1 MLALLYQWYKR
12 RFSDPQAIGLL
23 VILLAAFCIL
33 FFLSGLLAPLLV
45 ALVLAYLLEWPT
57 VRLQRVG
64 CSRTWATSAVLV
76 VFAGILLVMVLI
88 VAPVAWQQGINL
100 TRDLPNMLNKLY
112 LFAAGLPKRY
122 PALVDAGIIDIIVE
136 NLRSRLTGLGESLVK
151 YSLASLVGLMT
162 LMIYLVLVPLMVFF
176 LLKDKEQML
185 SAVRRVLPRNR
196 GLAGV
201 VWQEMNQQ
209 ITNYIRGK
217 VLEMVA
223 VGFVTWLAFLMLGLN
238 YSLLLAVLVGI
249 SVLIPYIGA
258 MVVTLP
264 VIGVGLFQWGLGS
277 DFWTMIAIYLVI
289 QALDGNVLVPILF
302 SEAVNLHPLVIIL
315 SVVIFGGMWG
325 FWGVF
330 FAIPLATLVKAVV
343 HAWPETPALDGPRK
357 E

>member
-1 MLALLYQWYKR
+1 MLALLFQWYKR
-12 RFSDPQAIGLL
+12 RFSDPQAIALL
-23 VILLAAFCIL
+23 VILLAGFCIL
-33 FFLSGLLAPLLV
+33 FFLSDLLAPLLLAV
-45 ALVLAYLLEWPT
+45 VLAYLLEWPT
-57 VRLQRVG
+57 ARLQRVG
-64 CSRTWATSAVLV
+64 CSRSWATSIVLV
-76 VFAGILLVMVLI
+76 LFAGILLVMVLI

-112 LFAAGLPKRY
+112 LFSAGLPKRF
-122 PALVDAGIIDIIVE
+122 PALMDAGIIDLIAE
-136 NLRSRLTGLGESLVK
+136 NLRSRLSGVGDSLVR

-185 SAVRRVLPRNR
+185 NAVRRVLPRNR

-201 VWQEMNQQ
+201 VWLEMNQQ

-217 VLEMVA
+217 VLEMVV
-223 VGFVTWLAFLMLGLN
+223 VGIASWLAFLFLGLN
-238 YSLLLAVLVGI
+238 YALLLAVLVGI

-258 MVVTLP
+258 MLVTVP
-264 VIGVGLFQWGLGS
+264 VICVGLFQWGMGS
-277 DFWTMIAIYLVI
+277 EFWTMFIVYLVI
-289 QALDGNVLVPILF
+289 QALDGNILVPILF

-315 SVVIFGGMWG
+315 SVVIFGGLWG

-343 HAWPETPALDGPRK
+343 HAWPEEHRTA
-357 E
+357 

>member
-1 MLALLYQWYKR
+1 MLALLIQWYRR
-12 RFSDPQAIGLL
+12 RFSDPQAIGLV
-23 VILLAAFCIL
+23 VILLAAFFIL
-33 FFLSGLLAPLLV
+33 FFFSGLLAPLLV
-45 ALVLAYLLEWPT
+45 AVVLAYLLEWPT
-57 VRLQRVG
+57 ARLQRIG
-64 CSRTWATSAVLV
+64 CSRTWATSIVLV
-76 VFAGILLVMVLI
+76 LFGGIVLVMGLI
-88 VAPVAWQQGINL
+88 VAPVAWQQSINL
-100 TRDLPNMLNKLY
+100 THDLPNMLNKLY

-122 PALVDAGIIDIIVE
+122 PALVDAGIIDIVVE
-136 NLRSRLTGLGESLVK
+136 NLRSRLTGLGDSLVK

-185 SAVRRVLPRNR
+185 NAVRRVLPRNR

-217 VLEMVA
+217 VLEMLA
-223 VGFVTWLAFLMLGLN
+223 VGVVSWLAFLLLGLN
-238 YSLLLAVLVGI
+238 YALLLAVLVGI

-258 MVVTLP
+258 MLVTIP

-277 DFWTMIAIYLVI
+277 DFWTMFVVYLVV
-289 QALDGNVLVPILF
+289 QGLDGNVLVPILF

-315 SVVIFGGMWG
+315 SVVIFGGLWG

-330 FAIPLATLVKAVV
+330 FAIPLATLIKAVV
-343 HAWPETPALDGPRK
+343 RAWPEETIVS
-357 E
+357 